1 MKPVARRF
9 GLTSPERYMV
19 KAYKVHY
26 YPGAPEDIVKS
37 LVYNQTANWLR
48 GFGGFNVT
56 WIQKV
61 VPILTHHNVP
71 KPAWGMYRAFTNEFM
86 AKVVRKGV
94 TDAETIIRK
103 WVGLGLRPEVLRDI
117 VEGIMLP
124 RPEVARE

>member
-1 MKPVARRF
+1 
-9 GLTSPERYMV
+9 
-19 KAYKVHY
+19 
-26 YPGAPEDIVKS
+26 
-37 LVYNQTANWLR
+37 
-48 GFGGFNVT
+48 
-56 WIQKV
+56 
-61 VPILTHHNVP
+61 
-71 KPAWGMYRAFTNEFM
+71 M